1 MIQTYLFLYKHH
13 LYQLRINKQTKV
25 YFQPWYWPTTRFQH
39 DQISYRI
46 LTRFLSK
53 FQQPHTGSSFIFSF
67 LHRVQTLNL
76 PGSSD
81 RALWSSKSKAYPR
94 IHVRPSFAH
103 PFSPFFNALI
113 LSVFGF
119 VLVYASLSL
128 SFCNAILYLFSVFW
142 DGPFSVTV

>member
-1 MIQTYLFLYKHH
+1 MIQTYLFFIQTPPLR
-13 LYQLRINKQTKV
+13 LYQLRFNKQKKEYISNSV
-25 YFQPWYWPTTRFQH
+25 IGPTTRFQH

-53 FQQPHTGSSFIFSF
+53 SQQPHTGSFFIFSF

-94 IHVRPSFAH
+94 IHVRPSLAH
-103 PFSPFFNALI
+103 DSFFTFFLC
-113 LSVFGF
+113 FF
-119 VLVYASLSL
+119 KVLVYASLFS
-128 SFCNAILYLFSVFW
+128 LYLF
-142 DGPFSVTV
+142 PFFLFKM